1 MLVSNIVLEGW
12 ATVVWHTMPAFAYPA
27 IALSGFH
34 SLVMTKECRVW
45 EKNRGFAE
53 REQEVSSEL

>member
-1 MLVSNIVLEGW
+1 MTKLRRL
-12 ATVVWHTMPAFAYPA
+12 AYPA
-27 IALSGFH
+27 IAPIALRGLQ
-34 SLVMTKECRVW
+34 SLVMTKECRAW